1 MTGQKT
7 KILIVEDER
16 DLVQLVMARLESLG
30 YDIDVAFDALQA
42 MMRLNKS
49 KPDLVLLDI
58 SMPAGGGLQVLK
70 NIRLN
75 VKLFNIPVIVV
86 TGSQDEKV
94 KEEAKR
100 LGVFAYYI
108 KPVDA
113 KVLADTIAKALE
125 EKRPD

>member
-1 MTGQKT
+1 MTGQKA

-30 YDIDVAFDALQA
+30 YEVDVAFDALQA

-49 KPDLVLLDI
+49 RPDLVILDI

-75 VKLFNIPVIVV
+75 VRLFNMPVIVV
-86 TGSQDEKV
+86 TGSQDENV
-94 KEEAKR
+94 KEVAER
-100 LGVFAYYI
+100 LGVSAYYM

-113 KVLADTIAKALE
+113 KVLADTIAKTLE
-125 EKRPD
+125 EKG